1 MSDVSLGSAIALG
14 QTGRITPDK
23 IAPSFIHGADQA
35 MRMDFAKARAEE
47 KAKLERQ
54 KQIDALAGKLEL
66 HGGYNS
72 HYVDEATKAGAK
84 AAYDYGNALKSG
96 DVSGAMQI
104 KRLYDEESANRL
116 AQNNELNNFLK
127 TDDGHIIP
135 DEMRK
140 ALSLPK
146 AQGLPIMKQL
156 IEQHPVWK
164 EFADVNP
171 DGSYKFAHKKEID
184 LEGESEAK
192 MASYRPLMNE
202 NVGDAVPYGKGSNRY
217 RQQVR
222 LPDEEIAKIA
232 TDVAA
237 DKSRAAQEIYKDEK
251 GYKKKLEEARAH
263 LGMNGVLSPEVMAD
277 KEAEA
282 KRLAVVALVSDRLNG
297 KNKYFIDIQRDRP
310 IGAGKT
316 PPKQVDFQTTDIPRA
331 NAGDYNNIMD
341 SSNGDIKVTRL
352 TTPKEGESKQLE
364 LPANGFFFIGKDG
377 TKNYVKMN
385 TVKGIPTSVMSSSN
399 SSGGKQGV
407 IEVTDVTLPPAE
419 YLRKSYE
426 KRSDVKIFDDGTKVY
441 AYTGDIKAPE
451 IIETYPSN
459 QPIKIKGYIP
469 LTKDNANKIHSE
481 YSMYGKT
488 DFNGTISK
496 THGVQIGSG
505 GQAPKKELS
514 FAERQAAKKK
524 K

>member
-72 HYVDEATKAGAK
+72 HYVDEATKAGAT

-164 EFADVNP
+164 EFADINP

-184 LEGESEAK
+184 LE
-192 MASYRPLMNE
+192 
-202 NVGDAVPYGKGSNRY
+202 
-217 RQQVR
+217 
-222 LPDEEIAKIA
+222 I
-232 TDVAA
+232 
-237 DKSRAAQEIYKDEK
+237 
-251 GYKKKLEEARAH
+251 
-263 LGMNGVLSPEVMAD
+263 
-277 KEAEA
+277 
-282 KRLAVVALVSDRLNG
+282 
-297 KNKYFIDIQRDRP
+297 
-310 IGAGKT
+310 
-316 PPKQVDFQTTDIPRA
+316 
-331 NAGDYNNIMD
+331 
-341 SSNGDIKVTRL
+341 
-352 TTPKEGESKQLE
+352 
-364 LPANGFFFIGKDG
+364 
-377 TKNYVKMN
+377 
-385 TVKGIPTSVMSSSN
+385 
-399 SSGGKQGV
+399 
-407 IEVTDVTLPPAE
+407 
-419 YLRKSYE
+419 
-426 KRSDVKIFDDGTKVY
+426 
-441 AYTGDIKAPE
+441 
-451 IIETYPSN
+451 
-459 QPIKIKGYIP
+459 
-469 LTKDNANKIHSE
+469 
-481 YSMYGKT
+481 
-488 DFNGTISK
+488 
-496 THGVQIGSG
+496 
-505 GQAPKKELS
+505 
-514 FAERQAAKKK
+514 
-524 K
+524 